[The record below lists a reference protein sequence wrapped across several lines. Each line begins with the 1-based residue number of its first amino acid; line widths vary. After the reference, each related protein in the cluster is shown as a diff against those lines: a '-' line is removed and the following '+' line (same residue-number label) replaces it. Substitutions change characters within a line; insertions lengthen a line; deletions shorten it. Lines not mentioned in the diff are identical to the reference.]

1 MFDFSPAHTHLLLN
15 HFPTIGF
22 IIGIGLFL
30 GALVAK
36 SDHLEQASLVIF
48 VAIALIAIPTYVT
61 GDAAAEALCIGK
73 ATAPCRDPEISRI
86 RLDVHESAAMVSLA
100 IMVLA
105 GAFAWL
111 GLWQYRQIRRV
122 ARWNT
127 IAILILSAAALGAM
141 SWAANL
147 GGEIRHPEIRLTQ
160 DITAINGQSAV
171 QLVRLFVVDHSWAWI
186 TAETLH
192 FVGLTLLIGVLLLIH
207 LRTLGVLAFVPF
219 RALDRLLPWAALGL
233 LMNVVTGMIFV
244 ITHPDFYTRN
254 PAFYWKLAFLV
265 VGGAN
270 LLYFFFDRGWA
281 SAPGSPVRAFTKLTA
296 ATALLLWIGVMYWGA
311 MLPYIGN
318 SF

>member
-1 MFDFSPAHTHLLLN
+1 MFDLSPAHAHLLLN

-22 IIGIGLFL
+22 MIGIGLFF

-61 GDAAAEALCIGK
+61 GNAAADAICRGVE
-73 ATAPCRDPEISRI
+73 TAPCRDTLISRERI
-86 RLDVHESAAMVSLA
+86 ALHESAAMLGLL
-100 IMVLA
+100 IMVIT
-105 GAFAWL
+105 GGFAWL
-111 GLWQYRQIRRV
+111 GLWQYRQLRRV
-122 ARWNT
+122 TRWNT
-127 IAILILSAAALGAM
+127 AIIVVLSLATLGVM

-147 GGEIRHPEIRLTQ
+147 GGEIHHQEIRLSQEATV
-160 DITAINGQSAV
+160 NGQPYV
-171 QLVRLFVVDHSWAWI
+171 QIVRTYVVEHSWAWI

-192 FVGLTLLIGVLLLIH
+192 FVGLSLLIGVLLLVH
-207 LRTLGVLAFVPF
+207 LRTIGIIKFIPF
-219 RALDRLLPWAALGL
+219 HAIDRLLPWAALGL
-233 LMNVVTGMIFV
+233 GMNIFTGMIFV

-254 PAFYWKLAFLV
+254 PAFYWKLVFLV

-281 SAPGSPVRAFTKLTA
+281 EAPGQSVRGFTKLTA
-296 ATALLLWIGVMYWGA
+296 ATALVLWVGVMYWGA